1 VDPQLEGPGGGV
13 LLAAIDEAAL
23 QGQADDWL
31 VAADTGHVVVLRTG
45 PADEGA
51 ARKRIATGRAV
62 VPNWEAA
69 RERIAT
75 GKAVVPNVEAAR
87 APPLKRSSKRCTKC
101 SISVLAQQ

>member
-1 VDPQLEGPGGGV
+1 MDPQLEGPGGGV

-51 ARKRIATGRAV
+51 ARKRIA
-62 VPNWEAA
+62 VP
-69 RERIAT
+69 IQ
-75 GKAVVPNVEAAR
+75 GFGGFLHFVH
-87 APPLKRSSKRCTKC
+87 LKRS
-101 SISVLAQQ
+101 